1 MQKTL
6 AIILAGGK
14 GNRLGVLTDKRA
26 KPAVPF
32 GGKYRIIDFTL
43 SNCVNSLI
51 RNVCVLTQYRPHSLM
66 EHLGRGAPW
75 DLNRNDGGL
84 TVLHP
89 HPGGMIEGWYRGTAD
104 AVFQNLPFIRNEQP
118 ELVLILSGDHIY
130 QMDYARMI
138 AEHHESGAK
147 VTVAAREVPW
157 KDAPRFGVIETEENG
172 TITRFVEKAPDPP
185 SNLANMG
192 IYIFNRELLDE
203 LLVRDAVN
211 IDSEHDFGRD
221 ILPTCVE
228 RRVGIRAHLFSG
240 RYWRDVGTLASY
252 WQANMDLVAPLPEFN
267 LYDHNARFHTRSV
280 EAPAVRFGAEA
291 KVATSLISN
300 GCRISGTVI
309 NSVISPNVEMRAG
322 AIVRDSIIFS
332 KTVIEEGARVDRAV
346 IDKNVRVGKEA
357 VIGSGDDFTINSR
370 FPEHYNTGLTV
381 IGKNSVIPPKTTLG
395 RNVCVLTDVD
405 AAAFEGKRAI
415 PSGSTIEG

>member
-26 KPAVPF
+26 KPAIPF

-75 DLNRNDGGL
+75 DLNRNEGGL
-84 TVLHP
+84 TLLHP

-104 AVFQNLPFIRNEQP
+104 AVFQNLPFIRNNDE

-130 QMDYARMI
+130 KMNYTRI
-138 AEHHESGAK
+138 ITEHRASGAV
-147 VTVAAREVPW
+147 VTVAVREVPW
-157 KDAPRFGVIETEENG
+157 EDASRFGVVETDEEG
-172 TITRFVEKAPDPP
+172 IITHFVEKSADPP

-192 IYIFNRELLDE
+192 IYLFNRDVLDE
-203 LLVRDAVN
+203 LLVRDAARE
-211 IDSEHDFGRD
+211 DSEHDFGHD
-221 ILPTCVE
+221 LLPVCVE
-228 RRVGIRAHLFSG
+228 EKIGIRAHRFSG

-267 LYDHNARFHTRSV
+267 LYDHKARFHTRSV

-300 GCRISGTVI
+300 GCRINGTVS
-309 NSVISPNVEMRAG
+309 NSVLSPNVEVRAG
-322 AIVRDSIIFS
+322 AVVRDSIIFND
-332 KTVIEEGARVDRAV
+332 TVIAEGAVIDRAV
-346 IDKNVRVGKEA
+346 VDKNVR
-357 VIGSGDDFTINSR
+357 
-370 FPEHYNTGLTV
+370 
-381 IGKNSVIPPKTTLG
+381 
-395 RNVCVLTDVD
+395 
-405 AAAFEGKRAI
+405 
-415 PSGSTIEG
+415 